1 MKTKISKLVVN
12 RHFLY
17 CLFAGVLLTSCD
29 VGNLQDDLEC
39 KTSVEKEFPKAIKI
53 IQPTGERFRWLV
65 LDADSSLWYVETMN
79 NFNTNVSDKERVLD
93 LNAR

>member
-1 MKTKISKLVVN
+1 MKTKTSKLVVG

-17 CLFAGVLLTSCD
+17 CLLACVLFSSCG

-79 NFNTNVSDKERVLD
+79 NFNTNVSGKERVLD